1 MKRPQITLLV
11 DPFNFET
18 DCLKAP
24 LVSDEAASKLE
35 MINPCEEDKL
45 KPALRKW
52 TTEFWKSVPMEK
64 YPNIKRAAVKVLSMF
79 GSTYIC
85 EYVFSTLNHVKSR
98 HRSVLTDAHVKEL
111 LRVATTEYKPD
122 LKKIVKEKEC
132 QNSHGLS
139 NMHDN
144 K

>member
-24 LVSDEAASKLE
+24 LVSDKAASKLE
-35 MINPCEEDKL
+35 MINLCEEDKL

-64 YPNIKRAAVKVLSMF
+64 YSNIKRAAVKVLSMF

-98 HRSVLTDAHVKEL
+98 HRSVLLT
-111 LRVATTEYKPD
+111 P
-122 LKKIVKEKEC
+122 
-132 QNSHGLS
+132 
-139 NMHDN
+139 M
-144 K
+144 

>member
-35 MINPCEEDKL
+35 MINLCEEDKL

-52 TTEFWKSVPMEK
+52 TTEFWKNVPMEK

-85 EYVFSTLNHVKSR
+85 EYVFYPKSR
-98 HRSVLTDAHVKEL
+98 KIKASICTD
-111 LRVATTEYKPD
+111 
-122 LKKIVKEKEC
+122 
-132 QNSHGLS
+132 
-139 NMHDN
+139 
-144 K
+144 